1 MVTQE
6 DDYPRQTIAIA
17 IAQSRC
23 WQKRSAGKADR
34 GHTHACGYDLLS
46 YTSLLNPNPKREF

>member
-6 DDYPRQTIAIA
+6 DVHPRQTIALM
-17 IAQSRC
+17 QTRC
-23 WQKRSAGKADR
+23 WQKRSAGKDDR